1 MSPDLYDD
9 PEFYDLLHAGYRDDL
24 AFYRGLA
31 DDHGGPVLELGAGS
45 GRVTLALAQAGHAVL
60 AVEPSPAMRARGAA
74 RLAAA
79 GCGERVTWI
88 DADMR
93 GLDLGV
99 RVPLAIAPFHALMHL
114 PTLDDQDAALRA
126 AHHHLDPNGAFAT
139 DVFVPR
145 FGAPGAAGAPGAV
158 RAERL
163 GDGDLFLWQTH
174 DATRQ
179 VVVTEHRWDRV
190 GDDGAVRR
198 RRATL
203 RQRYFQRFELERALR
218 GAGFARVRTFGG
230 FGRAPVTDAATS
242 WVFLAHV

>member
-74 RLAAA
+74 RLSAA
-79 GCGERVTWI
+79 GCGDHVTWI

-93 GLDLGV
+93 TLALDV
-99 RVPLAIAPFHALMHL
+99 TVPLAIAPFHALMHL
-114 PTLDDQDAALRA
+114 PTLDEQDAALRA
-126 AHHHLDPNGAFAT
+126 AHRYLKAGGAFAT

-145 FGAPGAAGAPGAV
+145 FGDDAAAGAAGVV

-163 GDGDLFLWQTH
+163 GEGDLFVWQTH
-174 DATRQ
+174 DAARQ
-179 VVVTEHRWDRV
+179 VVVTEHRWDHLA
-190 GDDGAVRR
+190 DDGTLLR

-203 RQRYFQRFELERALR
+203 RQRYFHRFELERALR
-218 GAGFARVRTFGG
+218 AAGFARVRTFGG
-230 FGRAPVTDAATS
+230 FGRAPVTPAATS
-242 WVFLAHV
+242 WAYLAHV

>member
-1 MSPDLYDD
+1 MSADLYDD
-9 PEFYDLLHAGYRDDL
+9 AEFYDLLHAGYRDDL

-45 GRVTLALAQAGHAVL
+45 GRVTVALAQAGHDVV
-60 AVEPSPAMRARGAA
+60 AVEPSPAMRARGTA

-79 GCGERVTWI
+79 GCAERVTWL

-93 GLDLGV
+93 TLDLGLA
-99 RVPLAIAPFHALMHL
+99 VPLAIAPFHALMHL
-114 PTLDDQDAALRA
+114 PTLEDQDAALRA
-126 AHHHLDPNGAFAT
+126 ARRHLAAGGAFAT
-139 DVFVPR
+139 DVYVPR
-145 FGAPGAAGAPGAV
+145 FGPGGDAGATGAV

-163 GDGDLFLWQTH
+163 GEGDLFVWQTH
-174 DATRQ
+174 DAAQQ

-190 GDDGAVRR
+190 ASDGTLLR

-203 RQRYFQRFELERALR
+203 RQRYFHRFELERALR
-218 GAGFARVRTFGG
+218 AAGFGRVRTFGG

-242 WVFLAHV
+242 WVFLAYA

>member
-1 MSPDLYDD
+1 VSPDLYGD

-45 GRVTLALAQAGHAVL
+45 GRVTLALAQAGHAVV

-79 GCGERVTWI
+79 GCAERVTWV

-93 GLDLGV
+93 TLELDAS
-99 RVPLAIAPFHALMHL
+99 VPLAIAPFHALMHL

-126 AHHHLDPNGAFAT
+126 ARRHLGAGGAFAT

-145 FGAPGAAGAPGAV
+145 FTGGVAGGAAGM

-174 DATRQ
+174 DAAQQ

-190 GDDGAVRR
+190 ADDGALLR

-203 RQRYFQRFELERALR
+203 RQRYFHRFELERALR
-218 GAGFARVRTFGG
+218 AAGFARVRTFGG

-242 WVFLAHV
+242 WVFLAYV

>member
-9 PEFYDLLHAGYRDDL
+9 AEFYDLLHAGYRDDL

-45 GRVTLALAQAGHAVL
+45 GRVTLALAQAGHAVV
-60 AVEPSPAMRARGAA
+60 AVEPSPAMRARGAE

-79 GCGERVTWI
+79 GCGERVTWV

-93 GLDLGV
+93 ALDLGV

-126 AHHHLDPNGAFAT
+126 AHRHLGAGGACAT

-145 FGAPGAAGAPGAV
+145 FGAAGAAGTPGAV

-163 GDGDLFLWQTH
+163 GDGDLFVWQSH
-174 DATRQ
+174 DAAHQ
-179 VVVTEHRWDRV
+179 LVVTEHRWDRV
-190 GDDGAVRR
+190 GDDGALRR

-203 RQRYFQRFELERALR
+203 RQRYFHRFELERALLA
-218 GAGFARVRTFGG
+218 AGFARVRTFGG

-242 WVFLAHV
+242 WVFLAHA